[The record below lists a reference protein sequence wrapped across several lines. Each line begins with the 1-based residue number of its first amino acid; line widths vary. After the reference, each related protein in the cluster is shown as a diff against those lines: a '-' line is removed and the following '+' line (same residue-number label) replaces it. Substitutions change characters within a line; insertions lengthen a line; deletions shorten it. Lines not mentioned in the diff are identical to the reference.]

1 MKKWPHQKLC
11 ARCKGKGVLTWK
23 DLPSNQIQYS
33 RNVDGEIIEYNVK
46 SEFSCSRCNGEGVEI
61 DLDDDD
67 EE

>member
-1 MKKWPHQKLC
+1 MFH
-11 ARCKGKGVLTWK
+11 R